1 MGCGASKKKPEAY
14 DPTSA
19 APAPAEVSSVES
31 SVAPEGVSIQEER
44 RPRLEA
50 AKAELLREQLGID
63 PDVPIDQVIAQAME
77 QLELRGTPVDAAS
90 RDDGLTLEQQAD
102 ACLEALGVEL
112 PAGAGEPDSGSGTP
126 SEESERDALG
136 AQSARRSSRRSR
148 GDAGGAGTAEEPSSA
163 AAAAPTS
170 VVLTLTPSESAGEGM
185 EEREALRAKVASLA
199 GVDASLVQMSVEAG
213 RVTATIAVPVR
224 RLRCQYF
231 QPRTRGAHHAPGLL
245 LLTPPKPCLH
255 HLVRHRPPR
264 PPPLCRAPSL
274 PASVARPPPP
284 PELWASRSKR
294 RPPSPP
300 PPRPPR
306 RP

>member
-224 RLRCQYF
+224 RLRC
-231 QPRTRGAHHAPGLL
+231 
-245 LLTPPKPCLH
+245 
-255 HLVRHRPPR
+255 
-264 PPPLCRAPSL
+264 
-274 PASVARPPPP
+274 
-284 PELWASRSKR
+284 
-294 RPPSPP
+294 
-300 PPRPPR
+300 
-306 RP
+306 